1 EKRRKTLALGGRRLG
16 SGAKQERILHL
27 SGPDQGAGSRR
38 CIVGHFCRLE
48 VTDYYSLIEVFEFKH
63 LAWPQLS
70 IDCN

>member
-1 EKRRKTLALGGRRLG
+1 RKGSAQQALTATISTEK
-16 SGAKQERILHL
+16 KQERILHL